1 MANAP
6 AHGLLAELCTL
17 MQRSNDGQRE
27 MHKSIEALAECW
39 RMSASAST
47 SRSDPVD
54 ETRLQRLYEER
65 TRPAWGASDA
75 YLHLGK
81 QILEQGREQNRVL
94 GKIHEKAHIAESK
107 HFEQGG
113 EETDARRSLQCWARG
128 ESALLPRH
136 VQQKLVQNA
145 YEHGTCEAAELT
157 SPFAAKDKRR
167 IELATAVFWKGFQG
181 REPFLFNVFNSGG
194 DNLGGLTRLM
204 PSFRNMM
211 LEAAAQAD
219 VQLGEEAAS
228 RLPCGKQH
236 TRIGHV
242 LGEFPE
248 GLQALHEVVLPV
260 DRKWRPVL
268 QVRDA
273 EAEAYQWIPYDS
285 LPDSIKRFI
294 DLGQREG
301 LASRRCV
308 RVAATEMVV
317 KWCRHMS
324 ELCYMQWALDDA
336 KHREAEAETDEAEEQ
351 KRRQVDKRL
360 IQDFLATEYP
370 RYHKISEDY
379 DALQAK
385 RAAEGSETD
394 GANEL
399 GAQGGDAPSRASS

>member
-6 AHGLLAELCTL
+6 SHGLLAELCTL

-94 GKIHEKAHIAESK
+94 GKIHEKAHHAESK
-107 HFEQGG
+107 QFQQGG

-136 VQQKLVQNA
+136 VQQKLVQMA

-236 TRIGHV
+236 ARIGHV

-273 EAEAYQWIPYDS
+273 EAEAYQWYPYDS

-294 DLGQREG
+294 D
-301 LASRRCV
+301 
-308 RVAATEMVV
+308 
-317 KWCRHMS
+317 
-324 ELCYMQWALDDA
+324 
-336 KHREAEAETDEAEEQ
+336 
-351 KRRQVDKRL
+351 
-360 IQDFLATEYP
+360 
-370 RYHKISEDY
+370 
-379 DALQAK
+379 
-385 RAAEGSETD
+385 
-394 GANEL
+394 
-399 GAQGGDAPSRASS
+399 